1 MKFLQYLIPVN
12 TIQIKGLS
20 KPVKKRMLDQVCAVE
35 ALHSQ
40 FIMSGKIK
48 KKTTNTPIAT
58 SITPDQQ
65 QKATS
70 NATRF

>member
-1 MKFLQYLIPVN
+1 
-12 TIQIKGLS
+12 
-20 KPVKKRMLDQVCAVE
+20 MLDQVCAVE

>member
-1 MKFLQYLIPVN
+1 
-12 TIQIKGLS
+12 
-20 KPVKKRMLDQVCAVE
+20 MLDQVCAVE

-58 SITPDQQ
+58 SVTPDQQ
-65 QKATS
+65 QKATF